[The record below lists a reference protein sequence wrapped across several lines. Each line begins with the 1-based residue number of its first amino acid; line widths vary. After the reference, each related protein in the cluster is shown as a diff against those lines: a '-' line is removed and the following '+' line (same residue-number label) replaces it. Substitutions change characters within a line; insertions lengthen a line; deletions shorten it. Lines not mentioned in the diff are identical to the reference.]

1 MTLSIYIFSVT
12 TLHHIHLY
20 ILPRHISRFFH
31 THVAHKQHINEQVHT
46 RSAEPSGRQSY
57 LLSLCVLWHQV
68 CLCGAVEHWHQHQLA
83 CCSFTPLTSLWVL
96 IYSTNSARPP
106 GRSRGVNV
114 CVQKKKKPSTRNLGA
129 IKHFWGLNY
138 STRLYSNQIY
148 SALII
153 AHEHKQPAPAALP
166 DLQNPYVRLC
176 YVLVLNR
183 SLRGQSF
190 HLPLLTPVLL
200 HHANQGGHED
210 KNRKRLLTILYPSP
224 PSLCPNSS
232 PSSLPEPFM
241 SHPDPSV
248 LFLFSCRG

>member
-1 MTLSIYIFSVT
+1 MVTLSIYIFSVT

-20 ILPRHISRFFH
+20 ILPRHISKFFH
-31 THVAHKQHINEQVHT
+31 THVTHKHHINEQVHT

-114 CVQKKKKPSTRNLGA
+114 CLQKKKKKKPSTRNLGA
-129 IKHFWGLNY
+129 IKHFWGLNH

-153 AHEHKQPAPAALP
+153 ITWA
-166 DLQNPYVRLC
+166 
-176 YVLVLNR
+176 
-183 SLRGQSF
+183 
-190 HLPLLTPVLL
+190 
-200 HHANQGGHED
+200 
-210 KNRKRLLTILYPSP
+210 
-224 PSLCPNSS
+224 
-232 PSSLPEPFM
+232 
-241 SHPDPSV
+241 
-248 LFLFSCRG
+248 